1 MDCGQA
7 RRQSWRSTTR
17 LRVGEGNPVQR
28 KRNER
33 LSGSG
38 RGTSKPG
45 DCASRPY
52 RLAACIAVLAL
63 GWPTLGLADCV
74 DTRKAS
80 AAEIDFHKKAMATLL
95 AALPPA
101 PVGGSL
107 QYKDNV
113 TSLGQQCGPTGDFT
127 VQASR
132 AYEHNYR
139 KSIVSM
145 AINVQRLPAAA
156 GPLSA
161 AYGTASPGR
170 SAGLKVHN
178 VVWTVSGSDSPL
190 RQALVDAID
199 RARLEALVG
208 KPLPSVAESEAL
220 AARAVPPTVGATGG
234 TAAGSTA
241 TSAPAP
247 GMQTA
252 TQPVLPRTHP
262 CQRPRVKPSAP
273 SLSRM
278 RPMR

>member
-1 MDCGQA
+1 LEKETLFKGNAMNTSPDLAADLQA
-7 RRQSWRSTTR
+7 RRLPLT
-17 LRVGEGNPVQR
+17 
-28 KRNER
+28 
-33 LSGSG
+33 
-38 RGTSKPG
+38 
-45 DCASRPY
+45 PY
-52 RLAACIAVLAL
+52 RFAACIAVLAL

-80 AAEIDFHKKAMATLL
+80 AGEIDFHKKAMATLL

-127 VQASR
+127 VQATR

-145 AINVQRLPAAA
+145 AVNVQRLPAAA

-190 RQALVDAID
+190 RQALVEAID
-199 RARLEALVG
+199 SARLQGLVG
-208 KPLPSVAESEAL
+208 RPLPSVADSEAM
-220 AARAVPPTVGATGG
+220 AARTAPATVGGAAT
-234 TAAGSTA
+234 GSTA
-241 TSAPAP
+241 TGTQA
-247 GMQTA
+247 A
-252 TQPVLPRTHP
+252 TQPAISTD
-262 CQRPRVKPSAP
+262 PSSPAAAGQTVGSEP
-273 SLSRM
+273 IKDAADAVNKLRGLFG
-278 RPMR
+278 R